1 MVRHVLLYA
10 LGAVLATTKSCS
22 WRWGWG
28 RVVVVERTED
38 KHANKEISTLIF
50 ERKLATNKIKW
61 EGNLDWRMRKGL

>member
-1 MVRHVLLYA
+1 M
-10 LGAVLATTKSCS
+10 
-22 WRWGWG
+22 
-28 RVVVVERTED
+28 VVERTED